1 MLATVHAKHKRDHQ
15 ITIVSHPDASGEVI
29 ETAHLGNIRVVVGPA
44 QYTLNTGE
52 VVTL

>member
-1 MLATVHAKHKRDHQ
+1 MVATVHAKHKRDHQ
-15 ITIVSHPDASGEVI
+15 IACVSHPDASGEVI

-52 VVTL
+52 VVAL